1 MKKSKLLFF
10 RVICFKLILFTLR
23 FPFLCP
29 KQKIFVKDDICSR
42 QSFKK
47 SYKSNS
53 QLKKSKLL
61 FLRVICFLLFPFLCP
76 KLQIALHR
84 SSCSLYSKRA
94 NCSIALKKASTSQEK
109 PMSEFPTLAL
119 GQQAMSKR
127 NNYEPITKQLPSN
140 HEIITCQS
148 RNNYLPSP
156 K

>member
-76 KLQIALHR
+76 KLKSKLLFIAPLALCTVKEQIAL
-84 SSCSLYSKRA
+84 SLSKKRA
-94 NCSIALKKASTSQEK
+94 LRKKNLWVNSQPWLWDNKKCPKETI
-109 PMSEFPTLAL
+109 MS
-119 GQQAMSKR
+119 
-127 NNYEPITKQLPSN
+127 
-140 HEIITCQS
+140 QS
-148 RNNYLPSP
+148 RNNYLPIT